1 MDHAVSLMDGEK
13 RTSGR
18 TLIVIIRE
26 SAPTDIDI
34 GRFYTPQ
41 LVSAEIP
48 RVPPQ
53 EAAQKP
59 HFHMARKYLILR
71 V

>member
-1 MDHAVSLMDGEK
+1 MIAPGGRGKVPRRFVSRSKRHFGIASATRAPEK
-13 RTSGR
+13 YTSG
-18 TLIVIIRE
+18 
-26 SAPTDIDI
+26 S
-34 GRFYTPQ
+34 
-41 LVSAEIP
+41 
-48 RVPPQ
+48 PQ